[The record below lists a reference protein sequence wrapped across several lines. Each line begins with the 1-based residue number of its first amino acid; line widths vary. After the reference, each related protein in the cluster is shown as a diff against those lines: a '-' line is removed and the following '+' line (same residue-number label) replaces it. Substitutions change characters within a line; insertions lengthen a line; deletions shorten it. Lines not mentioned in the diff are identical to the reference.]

1 MATLEELEN
10 GLRKAHA
17 AGNAEH
23 AQAFASEIRR
33 VRSQSAP
40 PESTPKQP
48 SAPDKGRKTY
58 DGIGDMYKSYISGVG
73 KSMVDTG
80 RGLRQY
86 GVDIAA
92 DPSNALG
99 PLGRP
104 ILRKYLGQH
113 IDAMADRSPAL
124 RGVRQYADQLRTDE
138 AERRELHP
146 GMAEDPAFAFGDL
159 AGTLG
164 QIFTPG
170 AALRGTTASKAFLPT
185 SIRGNA
191 LQGGALGTVQ
201 PVASEGERDLN
212 QGVGVVAG
220 GGGSSLAKLASAG
233 ARGVRTGLA
242 ALVGQQ
248 TLSGAERKAGQI
260 IAQEA
265 DGIRGLLAPQPSAVP
280 GVQRTLAE
288 ETLNPGVARL
298 ERQVRGQTNV
308 FQPIDTANN
317 AARVRAIEGFA
328 GDQASLS
335 AAEKARTLA
344 SKPLLGQAYTDRG
357 VDVDAVRS
365 ELSAQVKA
373 NATRPSVQSALLDV
387 QGALAN
393 AGDDVYSLYGVRKYI
408 GDLLSGKAGADK
420 SYARAASK
428 ELKSI
433 QEVLDDKLAQKSPS
447 FAQYLDAYRS
457 GSKPINRMQTG
468 QQLLAP
474 DSGGAVLDP
483 QTGMQVLT
491 PASFSRKA
499 RNLDSVAAKATGF
512 KKARADQILE
522 PSDLATIR
530 AIQDDLER
538 QSFRATA
545 GSGGNSMTQER
556 QALQGRM
563 GRRLASKVPV
573 VGGFVEAL
581 DQLGNQRVN
590 DRLAYLIA
598 NPAEARRVLSALNQ
612 QDRAVLSRAL
622 VQLGGRTGASV
633 PALSE

>member
-1 MATLEELEN
+1 
-10 GLRKAHA
+10 
-17 AGNAEH
+17 
-23 AQAFASEIRR
+23 
-33 VRSQSAP
+33 
-40 PESTPKQP
+40 
-48 SAPDKGRKTY
+48 
-58 DGIGDMYKSYISGVG
+58 
-73 KSMVDTG
+73 
-80 RGLRQY
+80 
-86 GVDIAA
+86 
-92 DPSNALG
+92 
-99 PLGRP
+99 
-104 ILRKYLGQH
+104 
-113 IDAMADRSPAL
+113 
-124 RGVRQYADQLRTDE
+124 
-138 AERRELHP
+138 
-146 GMAEDPAFAFGDL
+146 
-159 AGTLG
+159 
-164 QIFTPG
+164 
-170 AALRGTTASKAFLPT
+170 
-185 SIRGNA
+185 
-191 LQGGALGTVQ
+191 
-201 PVASEGERDLN
+201 
-212 QGVGVVAG
+212 
-220 GGGSSLAKLASAG
+220 
-233 ARGVRTGLA
+233 
-242 ALVGQQ
+242 
-248 TLSGAERKAGQI
+248 
-260 IAQEA
+260 
-265 DGIRGLLAPQPSAVP
+265 
-280 GVQRTLAE
+280 
-288 ETLNPGVARL
+288 
-298 ERQVRGQTNV
+298 VRGQTNL

-328 GDQASLS
+328 GDQSALS
-335 AAEKARTLA
+335 AAEKARTRA

-357 VDVDAVRS
+357 VDVGAVRS
-365 ELSAQVKA
+365 ELGAQIKA
-373 NATRPSVQSALLDV
+373 NATRPSVQSALVDV
-387 QGALAN
+387 QNALAK

-433 QEVLDDKLAQKSPS
+433 QEVLDDKLAAKSPS

-468 QQLLAP
+468 QQLLAS

-499 RNLDSVAAKATGF
+499 RNLDAVAAKATGF
-512 KKARADQILE
+512 KKAKADQILE
-522 PSDLATIR
+522 PQDLATIR

>member
-1 MATLEELEN
+1 MAN
-10 GLRKAHA
+10 PWDNDDIVA
-17 AGNAEH
+17 
-23 AQAFASEIRR
+23 
-33 VRSQSAP
+33 SAP
-40 PESTPKQP
+40 ALASG
-48 SAPDKGRKTY
+48 SAPWENDQIEGEAPPLEIDIVGGRRESDVAKERKSY
-58 DGIGDMYKSYISGVG
+58 EGVGDMYKSYIAGVG
-73 KSMVDTG
+73 KSMADSG

-86 GVDIAA
+86 GVDVAA

-104 ILRKYLGQH
+104 ILRRYLGQH
-113 IDAMADRSPAL
+113 IDAMAGKSPAL
-124 RGVRQYADQLRTDE
+124 QSVRQYADQLRADE
-138 AERRELHP
+138 AGRRELHP
-146 GMAEDPAFAFGDL
+146 SMTEDPAFAFGDL

-170 AALRGTTASKAFLPT
+170 AAMRGTTASRAFLPT
-185 SIRGNA
+185 SLGGNA
-191 LQGGALGTVQ
+191 LQGGALGTIQ
-201 PVASEGERDLN
+201 PNAEEGERERN
-212 QGVGVVAG
+212 QGAGVLAGAG
-220 GGGSSLAKLASAG
+220 GTALAKLVGAG
-233 ARGVRTGLA
+233 AKGVRGGLA
-242 ALVGQQ
+242 ALLGQQ
-248 TLSGAERKAGQI
+248 TASGSERKAAQI

-265 DGIRGLLAPQPSAVP
+265 GGIRELLAPQPSAVP

-298 ERQVRGQTNV
+298 ERQIRGQTNV

-317 AARVRAIEGFA
+317 AARVRAIDGFA

-335 AAEKARTLA
+335 AAEKARTRA

-365 ELSAQVKA
+365 ELATQIKA
-373 NATRPSVQSALLDV
+373 SATRPSVQSALLDV
-387 QGALAN
+387 QNALSN

-408 GDLLSGKAGADK
+408 GDLLSGKAGTDK
-420 SYARAASK
+420 SYAKAASK

-433 QEVLDDKLAQKSPS
+433 QEVLDDKISAQSPS
-447 FAQYLDAYRS
+447 FSQYLDAYRS
-457 GSKPINRMQTG
+457 GSRPINRMQTG

-522 PSDLATIR
+522 PQDLATIR

-581 DQLGNQRVN
+581 DQLGSQRVN
-590 DRLAYLIA
+590 ERLAYLIA
-598 NPAEARRVLSALNQ
+598 NPVEARRVLAALNK
-612 QDRAVLSRAL
+612 QDREVLSKAL

-633 PALSE
+633 PALAE